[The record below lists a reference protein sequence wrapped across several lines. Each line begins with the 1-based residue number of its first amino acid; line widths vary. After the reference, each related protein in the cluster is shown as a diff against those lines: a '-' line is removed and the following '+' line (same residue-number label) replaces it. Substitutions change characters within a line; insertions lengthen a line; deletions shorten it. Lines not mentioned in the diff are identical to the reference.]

1 MRKIYEKNTKLL
13 YIIAVSILLLPYIG
27 YSKQNINTEVL
38 ILKDKIALRDS
49 YDKGKVIE
57 ALGLYE
63 KVKVISTNVKNGY
76 LEIETEN
83 GKRGW
88 VEEKYTSYV
97 PGTWKKYVFG
107 EKVKYGKKCVIYVP
121 NKQSF
126 ILDNYYDETWDNTKL
141 YNKNYFVLFYKSKGN
156 YGDQIKK
163 MKKCEGCSPD
173 DIKEIKRIINEECKQ
188 GIDMDEEPKKYYI
201 EYNDNKVIFVDELFS
216 VAEWQGRYYIL
227 YLLSEDKDVIQRFI
241 VFTYKVC
248 ADEEYF
254 LMAKKILFSAR
265 FE

>member
-97 PGTWKKYVFG
+97 PGTWKKHVFG
-107 EKVKYGKKCVIYVP
+107 GKVEYGRACAIYVP
-121 NKQSF
+121 NNQEFKYRESASK
-126 ILDNYYDETWDNTKL
+126 LYDNSKL
-141 YNKNYFVLFYKSKGN
+141 YNNNYFILFDKSKGN
-156 YGDQIKK
+156 HEEEIKK
-163 MKKCEGCSPD
+163 IKKCEGCSPD

-216 VAEWQGRYYIL
+216 VAEWQGRDYIL
-227 YLLSEDKDVIQRFI
+227 YLLSEDKGIIQSFI
-241 VFTYKVC
+241 IFTYEVC

-254 LMAKKILFSAR
+254 LMAKKILFSAH